1 MTDTVADIIIRVKNS
16 YMARH
21 DQVTVP
27 ASGLREHVARVLVET
42 GYLANVERVAKK
54 PQDELILTLRYING
68 KPAMTDVKRV
78 SKPGRR
84 VYTGSG
90 KLPRILSG
98 YGTSVVSTSKGVM
111 TSKQARA
118 ENIGGEVLFSI
129 W

>member
-16 YMARH
+16 YLARH
-21 DQVTVP
+21 EQVTVP
-27 ASGLREHVARVLVET
+27 ASGLREQVARVLVET
-42 GYLANVERVAKK
+42 GYLENVERVAKK
-54 PQDELILTLRYING
+54 PQDELVLTLRYING
-68 KPAMTDVKRV
+68 KPALTDVKRI

-84 VYTGSG
+84 MYSGAG

-98 YGTSVVSTSKGVM
+98 YGTAVISTSKGVM
-111 TSKQARA
+111 TAQKARS